1 MIRRLFYLLGLA
13 PSPEEE
19 EVDDADYDQIEERRT
34 RLLQSPAP
42 QAKVIICQGDLCA
55 ERKEELAEALH
66 KGQIIFLDLRHSDP
80 SLGQSTLDFVC
91 GVAYAMKGH
100 VMRLSPG
107 IFLAAPRKGLL
118 EVWEEKG
125 EEEES
130 GD

>member
-1 MIRRLFYLLGLA
+1 M
-13 PSPEEE
+13 P
-19 EVDDADYDQIEERRT
+19 
-34 RLLQSPAP
+34 
-42 QAKVIICQGDLCA
+42 
-55 ERKEELAEALH
+55 RKEELAGRFTRAT
-66 KGQIIFLDLRHSDP
+66 IFLVCATDP